1 MRKKLFVLL
10 LVFALI
16 ISAVPAFANDP
27 TDAEIIPDILLA
39 RPLGVAA
46 VVLGSA
52 IFVVALP
59 AALVSRSVG
68 KTAERLVLDPVEFTF
83 VRPLGNFDY
92 RLGTWMQPQPQE
104 DTK

>member
-1 MRKKLFVLL
+1 MRKKLLVLL
-10 LVFALI
+10 MAFTLI
-16 ISAVPAFANDP
+16 ISAVPSFANDP
-27 TDAEIIPDILLA
+27 TDAEIIPDFLLV

-46 VVLGSA
+46 VVLGSV

-92 RLGTWMQPQPQE
+92 RLGTWMQPQPQDE
-104 DTK
+104 KK